1 MNFLNQVKEKIN
13 NKINPENIILVDN
26 SHLHSKHK
34 SFDINKFHIK
44 IIIKSRRL
52 KNMSKI
58 MAHKEIF
65 SILKDEMNNKIHA
78 LEIEIQQFLQKI
90 GAQKIFKFS
99 RF

>member
-26 SHLHSKHK
+26 SHLHNKHK

-78 LEIEIQQFLQKI
+78 LEIEIQ
-90 GAQKIFKFS
+90 
-99 RF
+99 